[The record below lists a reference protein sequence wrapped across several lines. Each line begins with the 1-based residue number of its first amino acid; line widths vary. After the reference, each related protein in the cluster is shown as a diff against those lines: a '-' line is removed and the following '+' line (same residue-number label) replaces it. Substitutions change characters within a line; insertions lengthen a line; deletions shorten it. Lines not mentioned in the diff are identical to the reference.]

1 MSPVSRVL
9 LPFLL
14 LAASSRSA
22 VAGESSSDAA
32 RYTFTWPLAQDA
44 AKPRGATTQ
53 DTEVTPVEG
62 VPAAWHA
69 LSASNYQ
76 LQAAVD
82 QAHLFVP
89 FFRYAQAMAD
99 GEEEFDIKTANALI
113 ADTLKRDYLVPAS
126 EGE

>member
-14 LAASSRSA
+14 LAASSLSA
-22 VAGESSSDAA
+22 VAGESSSDAV

-44 AKPRGATTQ
+44 PKPRGATTQ
-53 DTEVTPVEG
+53 DTEVTPAEG
-62 VPAAWHA
+62 VSASWQA
-69 LSASNYQ
+69 LSASGYQ

-99 GEEEFDIKTANALI
+99 GEEEFDIKTADALI

>member
-14 LAASSRSA
+14 LAASSLSA

-32 RYTFTWPLAQDA
+32 RYTFSWPLAQVA

-69 LSASNYQ
+69 LSASGYQ
-76 LQAAVD
+76 LQAVVD

-89 FFRYAQAMAD
+89 FFRYAQALAD
-99 GEEEFDIKTANALI
+99 GEEEFDIKTADALI

>member
-1 MSPVSRVL
+1 MGSVFRLL
-9 LPFLL
+9 LPVLL
-14 LAASSRSA
+14 LAASSLPA
-22 VAGESSSDAA
+22 AAGESSSDAA

-69 LSASNYQ
+69 LSASGYQ

-82 QAHLFVP
+82 QAHLFGP
-89 FFRYAQAMAD
+89 FFRQAQA
-99 GEEEFDIKTANALI
+99 
-113 ADTLKRDYLVPAS
+113 
-126 EGE
+126 